1 MIIER
6 NFNGRRAKLDNLTK
20 NATLTSIL
28 SRENWSGWP
37 QPLPSANTAALAM
50 QIKLFLI
57 LKLLFNHQFSL
68 KPKLSQHD
76 NWHMLC
82 LLCGLTPAKWW
93 AKLTPSAGGGTYFGY
108 KARYIIL
115 HTAHWLHF
123 HKLLSLSNWNT
134 ETKAVLWSWWFW
146 GSGLSLNNSF

>member
-28 SRENWSGWP
+28 SRENWWSLP
-37 QPLPSANTAALAM
+37 QPLPTATTEAALAM

-57 LKLLFNHQFSL
+57 SKLLFNHRFSL

-76 NWHMLC
+76 N
-82 LLCGLTPAKWW
+82 
-93 AKLTPSAGGGTYFGY
+93 
-108 KARYIIL
+108 
-115 HTAHWLHF
+115 
-123 HKLLSLSNWNT
+123 
-134 ETKAVLWSWWFW
+134 
-146 GSGLSLNNSF
+146 

>member
-1 MIIER
+1 MIMER
-6 NFNGRRAKLDNLTK
+6 NFNGQRAELDKLTK

-76 NWHMLC
+76 N
-82 LLCGLTPAKWW
+82 
-93 AKLTPSAGGGTYFGY
+93 
-108 KARYIIL
+108 
-115 HTAHWLHF
+115 
-123 HKLLSLSNWNT
+123 
-134 ETKAVLWSWWFW
+134 
-146 GSGLSLNNSF
+146 